1 MISLILFIFPQI
13 LKIPLLKNYKLK
25 KKVLL
30 GVIVE
35 LITFIPLV
43 FLIILFR
50 KTKSVKKRSNNI
62 RKTLPSIFIDES
74 VDFRSKSKESI
85 ENEGIKKSFKFPW
98 FFKVILYSISLFV
111 IVFSNLF
118 VLFKGNSQNLF

>member
-1 MISLILFIFPQI
+1 VISLILFIFPQI